1 MSAGT
6 AKPTT
11 CPRCRFPAAYGQA
24 GATRIFLGL
33 FCFANELL
41 RLGEGHDTS
50 RPLRSLSAE
59 FQHEPRHEG
68 ECGERERRTETAPN
82 AGGVVRRCRLPGT
95 PVRLPR
101 RRGRLRPPSTLRPRP
116 PPHP

>member
-50 RPLRSLSAE
+50 RPSRSISAE
-59 FQHEPRHEG
+59 FEHEPGHER
-68 ECGERERRTETAPN
+68 ECRERERGTETAPN
-82 AGGVVRRCRLPGT
+82 AGVVVRRCRLPGT
-95 PVRLPR
+95 PVRLAAAQAR
-101 RRGRLRPPSTLRPRP
+101 RAARFHLRSRRT
-116 PPHP
+116 